1 MNFKNVGILSSAL
14 AISLGALGAHKLE
27 PQLLANGTLEAWKT
41 AALYHLVHSVALY
54 FLAALQSRDPDRF
67 ARMAMWL
74 WFGGIILFSGSL
86 YGLALTQWPVLG
98 PITPLGG
105 LSFIAGWIILLF
117 SRSKSF

>member
-1 MNFKNVGILSSAL
+1 MNFKNVGTLSSAL

-54 FLAALQSRDPDRF
+54 FLAALQLRDPDRF
-67 ARMAMWL
+67 ALMAMWL
-74 WFGGIILFSGSL
+74 WFGGILLFSGSL

-117 SRSKSF
+117 SRSKSA

>member
-1 MNFKNVGILSSAL
+1 MNFKNVGTLSSAL

-54 FLAALQSRDPDRF
+54 FLAALQSRDPDPF
-67 ARMAMWL
+67 ARMTMWL
-74 WFGGIILFSGSL
+74 WFGGILLFSGSL

-117 SRSKSF
+117 LRSKSF

>member
-67 ARMAMWL
+67 ARMTMWL
-74 WFGGIILFSGSL
+74 WFGGILLFSGSL